1 MLPTRQRARQGT
13 FDGQGLT
20 ERLTDRIRLQ
30 QEDPPHDAL
39 RPQGFRCQQRYA
51 TERKPQHSR
60 IPLMDAVADVD
71 LLLMHNATFAA
82 EYVHQLHRA
91 SYIVLTVPP
100 GSPTLYQ
107 HESASKSSPGRSRS
121 VSRLPTARPAS
132 RPSRRWVRI
141 FTLGRGIQGVSLIS
155 YDLNGKAFHPLRLT
169 VPFDTVWGEAC
180 TSKSIATCYCGMT
193 KDIKGHEQ

>member
-1 MLPTRQRARQGT
+1 M
-13 FDGQGLT
+13 FDGKRLT

-39 RPQGFRCQQRYA
+39 RPHLRRRVRAPSLPSLKQG
-51 TERKPQHSR
+51 TNS
-60 IPLMDAVADVD
+60 
-71 LLLMHNATFAA
+71 
-82 EYVHQLHRA
+82 
-91 SYIVLTVPP
+91 SS

-121 VSRLPTARPAS
+121 VSRLPTARPAL

-169 VPFDTVWGEAC
+169 VPLD
-180 TSKSIATCYCGMT
+180 YGMGRGMHFKKHCDMLLRNGQRYQGT
-193 KDIKGHEQ
+193 RAVGMQ